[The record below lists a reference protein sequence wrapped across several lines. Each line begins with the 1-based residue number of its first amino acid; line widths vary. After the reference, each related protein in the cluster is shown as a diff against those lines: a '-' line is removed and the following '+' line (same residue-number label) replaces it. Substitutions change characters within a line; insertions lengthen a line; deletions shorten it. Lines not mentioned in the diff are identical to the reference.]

1 MRPTWGKNIVRMTY
15 VNCFWQGPRL
25 DDLQQISL
33 LSMLRQNYKV
43 RLFCYDPIVNVP
55 AGIELSDAREI
66 MPDHELRIH
75 RGTGSPALGT
85 NKFRYL
91 VMKMGL
97 GVWLDTD
104 VLLIK
109 PLPQD
114 DGYIFGWQ
122 DEDLICGAVLCLPQ
136 NSSVIDELCDFVAQD
151 YPIPPFFDETTR
163 SALEQKSKSGHPV
176 SAEDMPWGVHGPN
189 ALTYF
194 IRKNGLLDLARPREV
209 FYPVHYSEAHVLLS
223 SKDEVKSSM
232 TPRTVAVHLWNLAL
246 HQLREKNPNG
256 QLILEKDSFLEK
268 FAREQ
273 LDYRFSDSVVR
284 SA

>member
-1 MRPTWGKNIVRMTY
+1 
-15 VNCFWQGPRL
+15 
-25 DDLQQISL
+25 
-33 LSMLRQNYKV
+33 
-43 RLFCYDPIVNVP
+43 
-55 AGIELSDAREI
+55 
-66 MPDHELRIH
+66 
-75 RGTGSPALGT
+75 
-85 NKFRYL
+85 
-91 VMKMGL
+91 MKMGL

-136 NSSVIDELCDFVAQD
+136 NSSVVDELCDFVAQD
-151 YPIPPFFDETTR
+151 YPIPPFYDEATR
-163 SALEQKSKSGHPV
+163 LALEQKSESGHPV
-176 SAEDMPWGVHGPN
+176 SAEEMQWGVHGPH

-194 IRKNGLLDLARPREV
+194 IRKNGILRLSRPREV
-209 FYPVHYSEAHVLLS
+209 FYPVYHSEAHLLLS
-223 SKDEVKSSM
+223 SNDEVKKLL

-246 HQLREKNPNG
+246 HQLQEKNPNG
-256 QLILEKDSFLEK
+256 QLILERGSFLEK

-273 LDYRFSDSVVR
+273 LDYRFSNSVIR